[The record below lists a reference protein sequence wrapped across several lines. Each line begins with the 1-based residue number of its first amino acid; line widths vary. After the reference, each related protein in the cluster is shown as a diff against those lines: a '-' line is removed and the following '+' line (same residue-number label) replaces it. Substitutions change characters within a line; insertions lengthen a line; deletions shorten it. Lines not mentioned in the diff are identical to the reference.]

1 MESGGQARE
10 HVPALA
16 GLLSVLSLALVFGA
30 VLQLFPAGTIPRAP
44 APVLDA
50 IPHLNALLS
59 LAALGTIAAGW
70 RYIRRGEVA
79 KHRASMLASLVLFVA
94 FLMCYLYKVT
104 LVGPTPFPGP
114 ETVYRF
120 VYLPLLAVHIGLAI
134 VCVPL
139 LYYVLLL
146 ALTRPVAEL
155 PSTPHRTIGRIAASL
170 WLISFALGIVVY
182 AQLYLLY

>member
-1 MESGGQARE
+1 MQLEGRARE

-16 GLLSVLSLALVFGA
+16 GVLSLVSLALVFGA
-30 VLQLFPAGTIPRAP
+30 VLQVVPAGSIPRAP
-44 APVLDA
+44 AWLIDA
-50 IPHLNALLS
+50 IPHVNAFIS
-59 LAALGTIAAGW
+59 LAAIGTIAAGW
-70 RYIRRGEVA
+70 RYIKRNETA
-79 KHRASMLASLVLFVA
+79 KHRASMLASLLLFVA
-94 FLMCYLYKVT
+94 FLVLYLYKVT

-114 ETVYRF
+114 ETVYRL
-120 VYLPLLAVHIGLAI
+120 VYLPLLAIHIGLAI

-155 PSTPHRTIGRIAASL
+155 PNTPHRKVGRVAASL
-170 WLISFALGIVVY
+170 WLISFALGVVVY